1 MCNVNLHGDI
11 YCQISSVLVLGIYR
25 KVLKMLHVQQLWCL
39 FLSNNWRAVTQFK
52 VLIVQLNSDGD
63 KLVRNVGALED
74 ADWP

>member
-1 MCNVNLHGDI
+1 
-11 YCQISSVLVLGIYR
+11 
-25 KVLKMLHVQQLWCL
+25 MLHVQQLWCL